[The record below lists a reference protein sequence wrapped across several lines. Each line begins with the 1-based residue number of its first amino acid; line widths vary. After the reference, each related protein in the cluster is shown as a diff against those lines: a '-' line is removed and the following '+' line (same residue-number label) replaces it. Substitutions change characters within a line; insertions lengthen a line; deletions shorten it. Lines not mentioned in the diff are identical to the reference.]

1 MSILVDGKQVGKAK
15 APSLF
20 NGSLNHG
27 LRTGR
32 DVNNENR
39 ISENE
44 GDFSF
49 RGNFQNAVLE
59 LNEPASSENEKGTV
73 LKAPD
78 AARKVSESVTIN
90 IKVVKDIMQ
99 FDKKE
104 ITVEA
109 GQKVIL
115 VLENPDGMQ
124 HNLVIIKPGTLE
136 KVGAAADLMARDPKG
151 AEKHYVP
158 QVPEVLHATTLV
170 GTGESVILEFTAP
183 SAPGEY
189 PYVCTFPGHW
199 RGMNGVMKV
208 VGGVRASQ

>member
-1 MSILVDGKQVGKAK
+1 VD
-15 APSLF
+15 
-20 NGSLNHG
+20 
-27 LRTGR
+27 
-32 DVNNENR
+32 NENR

-44 GDFSF
+44 GEF
-49 RGNFQNAVLE
+49 RFHGNFQNAVLE
-59 LNEPASSENEKGTV
+59 LREPASSGDDKGTV
-73 LKAPD
+73 SKTPAET
-78 AARKVSESVTIN
+78 RRVNESVTIN
-90 IKVVKDIMQ
+90 IKVVKDILQ

-104 ITVEA
+104 ITVKA

-136 KVGAAADLMARDPKG
+136 KVGAAADVMARDPKG

-158 QVPEVLHATTLV
+158 QVPEVLHATRLV

-183 SAPGEY
+183 SSPGEY

-208 VGGVRASQ
+208 VEDVKASR